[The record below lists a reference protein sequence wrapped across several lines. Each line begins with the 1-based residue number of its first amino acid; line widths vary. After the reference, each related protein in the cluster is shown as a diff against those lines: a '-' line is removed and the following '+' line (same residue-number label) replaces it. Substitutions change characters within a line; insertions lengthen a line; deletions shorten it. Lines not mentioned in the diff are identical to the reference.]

1 MNFKTQTVEGQ
12 ATSRNFTAGQNFLF

>member
-1 MNFKTQTVEGQ
+1 MNFNTQTVEGQ